1 MSIESI
7 PITIENQAQFN
18 QWVTT
23 RDFMVVMFTAKWC
36 DPCQSF
42 APVFAEVAAK
52 HAHILFAVADVDVA
66 ADFAANFRV
75 TQVPALMAIRER
87 VVVDMV
93 TGAMHAHELNHHIQM
108 WQAMDMTVIATHFEQ
123 KTVVAK

>member
-7 PITIENQAQFN
+7 PVTIENQAQFN

-42 APVFAEVAAK
+42 TPVFAEVAAK

-75 TQVPALMAIRER
+75 TQVPALMTIRER

-93 TGAMHAHELNHHIQM
+93 TGAMHAHELNHHI
-108 WQAMDMTVIATHFEQ
+108 
-123 KTVVAK
+123 